1 MPLGIDWKP
10 TSPAGGPDQVVLG
23 RMTLRAIVASAAV
36 SARNGVN
43 VTFSVPVWVV
53 ALLTVTWVFELT
65 LLTVVLAA
73 TWAPVT
79 LKPIPTYVVADTRLS
94 IVVLV
99 CSFAL
104 ITYPMGRVA
113 TRKKLATPLLPTTVR

>member
-43 VTFSVPVWVV
+43 VTFSVPVWV
-53 ALLTVTWVFELT
+53 ATWV
-65 LLTVVLAA
+65 
-73 TWAPVT
+73 PVT